1 MQKKTTF
8 ILIIIFAI
16 IAALGGI
23 GYLVVQ
29 DRFGGT
35 VYYTHTQGDGKKKIV
50 KAEDGNQ
57 ITEYEYT
64 FHGYDKDGNRKECDL
79 MKVDSSMTKDKYIAV
94 TYNKNRGVVLW
105 QEVQKSDIPAPA
117 MDKLN
122 ADLNAGSA
130 K

>member
-50 KAEDGNQ
+50 KAEDGN
-57 ITEYEYT
+57 
-64 FHGYDKDGNRKECDL
+64 RKECDL
-79 MKVDSSMTKDKYIAV
+79 MKVDSPMTKDKYIAV
-94 TYNKNRGVVLW
+94 TYNKNRGVVSW

-122 ADLNAGSA
+122 ADSNAGSA